1 MGTERNAPCPCGSG
15 KKYKR
20 CCALKQTGAMS
31 QTTMIVL
38 VVVLIGGALAVFS
51 MVNTDTSGQPRQ
63 VWSDEHGHYHQVP

>member
-1 MGTERNAPCPCGSG
+1 
-15 KKYKR
+15 
-20 CCALKQTGAMS
+20 MS

-63 VWSDEHGHYHQVP
+63 VWSEEHGHYHQVP